1 MRARGAFIMMTA
13 VLVGCG
19 SSPPTRFYSLD
30 AVQPARAPAG
40 DATTPP
46 LKVNAVRIPPLLDR
60 RAIVRREAGN
70 RLDISAQDRWGA
82 SFGEMAREVLTEDLQ
97 NRLPPGTVIPPNT
110 PAPGNSRGLVVDI
123 LSFVPDG
130 TGQVALTCDWTLLE
144 GAPPK
149 PVVLRTARLTQPGGD
164 NPSNQAEAMSELL
177 GKLADQI
184 AAAAS
189 TKAVAA
195 APQR

>member
-1 MRARGAFIMMTA
+1 MRALCILTLVTA
-13 VLVGCG
+13 LLSGCG

-30 AVQPARAPAG
+30 AVKPERVPATEG
-40 DATTPP
+40 TIPP
-46 LKVNAVRIPPLLDR
+46 LEVNAVRVPPLLDR
-60 RAIVRREAGN
+60 RAIVRRETGN
-70 RLDISAQDRWGA
+70 QLDISSRDRWGA
-82 SFGEMAREVLTEDLQ
+82 SFGEMARDVLTEDLQ
-97 NRLPPGTVIPPNT
+97 NRLPPGAVIPPNT
-110 PAPGNSRGLVVDI
+110 PAPANTRGLVVDI

-144 GAPPK
+144 GAPAH
-149 PVVLRTARLTQPGGD
+149 PVLLRTTHLTQPTAD

-184 AAAAS
+184 AAVAS
-189 TKAVAA
+189 TKSVAG